1 MLHDLP
7 PITIITPCRNGEQ
20 FILDAIESV
29 RLQQYPHIEHIVV
42 DALSTDSTLSLVA
55 RHPDL
60 IVLPGP
66 DAGAHD
72 AMNKGIE
79 KATGDVIGF
88 LNVDDIY
95 PDNTLAEVGK
105 IFAEN
110 PDVDVVIGNSVVFEE
125 DAPGHRAIRF
135 LYAHAPNIE
144 LAEMLFGNPGINGW
158 FFRRSVFAEI
168 GQFNND
174 FFICADRHFVIR
186 IALAGLCSV
195 TLEKPTIWYR
205 AHVQA
210 QTTNRAM
217 SNILDISL
225 ELFRMASDM
234 VRSTRHDSG
243 QRRLILAWHAF
254 EGGRCMLLQLRR
266 GNLGGALDAFVRCGS
281 LNPLWPARLFHAL
294 RLRQRVRQYYLGG
307 WDMDLSAAI
316 GLQPVTSEP
325 KRA

>member
-1 MLHDLP
+1 MPHDLP

-29 RLQQYPHIEHIVV
+29 RRQQYPHIEHIVA
-42 DALSTDSTLSLVA
+42 DALSTDATLSLVA
-55 RHPDL
+55 RYPDM

-72 AMNKGIE
+72 AMNKGVA

-88 LNVDDIY
+88 LNVDDFFH
-95 PDNTLAEVGK
+95 DNTLTQVGR

-110 PDVDVVIGNSVVFEE
+110 PDVDVVIGNSIVFEE
-125 DAPGHRAIRF
+125 DAPGHRAVRF
-135 LYAHAPNIE
+135 LYSHAPHIE
-144 LAEMLFGNPGINGW
+144 LAEMMFGNPGINGW

-186 IALAGLCSV
+186 IALAGLRSV
-195 TLEKPTIWYR
+195 TLEKPMIWYR

-234 VRSTRHDSG
+234 VRSTRQDSG
-243 QRRLILAWHAF
+243 KRRLILAWHAF

-266 GNLGGALDAFVRCGS
+266 GSLGGALDAFVRCGAM
-281 LNPLWPARLFHAL
+281 NPLWPARLFHAV

-307 WDMDLSAAI
+307 WNMDLSAAI
-316 GLQPVTSEP
+316 GRQPVASET